1 MDRADIY
8 AAMDQDEQD
17 ADEAAALARPL
28 INTGTLNLH
37 GGKSVPIA
45 VGDKNID
52 VATLAYV
59 QRLEKIVQEQGLALK
74 KQERL
79 LRSFAQMARANRS
92 IGASNHNRLNEVSHE
107 LDQKID
113 RRD

>member
-8 AAMDQDEQD
+8 AAMDQDEED
-17 ADEAAALARPL
+17 AADAAEMARPL
-28 INTGTLNLH
+28 IHGGTLNLH
-37 GGKSVPIA
+37 GGKSAPLV
-45 VGDKNID
+45 VGEKVID
-52 VATLAYV
+52 VATLVYV
-59 QRLEKIVQEQGLALK
+59 QRLEKLVQEQGLALK

-92 IGASNHNRLNEVSHE
+92 IGASNHNRLNEVAHE